1 MPLEHQ
7 QVDSMQ
13 WAQDLEMNLSS
24 SGIIASCHRTIYHVS
39 KTAWNDSAGPS
50 HYCSLN
56 SVSSIFRIIPHL
68 QLSIISLLQNSV

>member
-24 SGIIASCHRTIYHVS
+24 SGIIASCHRPIHHFS
-39 KTAWNDSAGPS
+39 ETAWNDSARPS

-56 SVSSIFRIIPHL
+56 SVSSIFCIIPHL
-68 QLSIISLLQNSV
+68 QLSIISLLQN